1 MGILSEMFDEEENLP
16 DAYHGEFL
24 AEGDYESNKEE
35 MLSGYKDF
43 RKRYVLTSLVK
54 RLLVVL
60 LATASSV
67 FMIVS
72 SPEGE
77 RDIPI
82 FCLILCI
89 FIGGWFINQVASNKK
104 KYIKSI
110 DGLVGIPYHVEFYT
124 DKVVISDMSP
134 IPEKEE
140 KEDPGEEIQT
150 DENIPADDADDGK
163 NPSTVIHLDQHIV
176 EILDK
181 PEVFV
186 LVVRKAYVFIISKKA
201 FNDEQQ
207 EKIREKLSAVM
218 GIRYKA

>member
-16 DAYHGEFL
+16 DAYEGEFL
-24 AEGDYESNKEE
+24 AEGDYKSDREE
-35 MLSGYKDF
+35 MLSGYGYF
-43 RKRYVLTSLVK
+43 RKRYVLASLVK

-89 FIGGWFINQVASNKK
+89 FIGGWFINQVAGNKK

-110 DGLVGIPYHVEFYT
+110 DGLVGIPYHAEFYT
-124 DKVVISDMSP
+124 DKVKITDMSP
-134 IPEKEE
+134 VPEKDEASGNDIQEE
-140 KEDPGEEIQT
+140 KASETEE
-150 DENIPADDADDGK
+150 K
-163 NPSTVIHLDQHIV
+163 NPSTVIHLDSHIV
-176 EILDK
+176 DIMDK
-181 PEVFV
+181 PEMFV
-186 LVVRKAYVFIISKKA
+186 MVVRKAYVFIIPKKA
-201 FNDEQQ
+201 FTEEGQ

-218 GIRYKA
+218 GIRYKV